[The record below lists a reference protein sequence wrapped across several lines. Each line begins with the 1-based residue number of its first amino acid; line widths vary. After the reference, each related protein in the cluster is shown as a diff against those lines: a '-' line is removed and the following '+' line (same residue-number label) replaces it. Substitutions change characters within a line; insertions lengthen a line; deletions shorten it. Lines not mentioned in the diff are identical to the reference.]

1 MKRLGVNIDHVATL
15 RNARGGLHPDPII
28 MAKLAM
34 SFGADSITI
43 HLREDRRH
51 IRDIDLK
58 KISKKKFPLNLEIGC
73 NLKMMKIAL
82 KNKPNYICLV
92 PEKRKEITTEGG
104 LNLKKYYKKIKIIIN
119 KFNTNK
125 ISALSD
131 ISIYTYDEEILL
143 SELFNRIQKKYKK
156 EVAISHL
163 ESAEELKKVFEEL
176 VPNYDKE
183 QVYNSDIKK
192 VFQWYNILHDTD
204 NLIKEESKEEE
215 KKESSADADKKKEA
229 SKIEVKKSKE

>member
-1 MKRLGVNIDHVATL
+1 MELKDFISVA
-15 RNARGGLHPDPII
+15 GKSGLHTIVGKSKNNVIVESLKDKKRFPI
-28 MAKLAM
+28 
-34 SFGADSITI
+34 
-43 HLREDRRH
+43 
-51 IRDIDLK
+51 
-58 KISKKKFPLNLEIGC
+58 
-73 NLKMMKIAL
+73 
-82 KNKPNYICLV
+82 
-92 PEKRKEITTEGG
+92 
-104 LNLKKYYKKIKIIIN
+104 
-119 KFNTNK
+119 FNTNK

-204 NLIKEESKEEE
+204 NLIREESKEEE

>member
-1 MKRLGVNIDHVATL
+1 MELKDFISVA
-15 RNARGGLHPDPII
+15 GKSGLHTIVGKSKNNVIVESLKDKKRFPI
-28 MAKLAM
+28 
-34 SFGADSITI
+34 
-43 HLREDRRH
+43 
-51 IRDIDLK
+51 
-58 KISKKKFPLNLEIGC
+58 
-73 NLKMMKIAL
+73 
-82 KNKPNYICLV
+82 
-92 PEKRKEITTEGG
+92 
-104 LNLKKYYKKIKIIIN
+104 
-119 KFNTNK
+119 FNTNK

-204 NLIKEESKEEE
+204 NLIRGESKEEE